1 MTTDEQGTGFFWI
14 GLMGI
19 IATGFMVGVGGDNLW
34 TLAYFNPPFG
44 YEPHIIGKGHALLV
58 VVGAMPA
65 ESSSCNASEA
75 ACSLSPPRPAGR
87 SAGSRSEPAGWG
99 DWSN

>member
-1 MTTDEQGTGFFWI
+1 MTTDQQGTGFFWI

-58 VVGAMPA
+58 VVGAMVA
-65 ESSSCNASEA
+65 LFDLIAFGVIF
-75 ACSLSPPRPAGR
+75 AGGVIVVQR
-87 SAGSRSEPAGWG
+87 LRGRM
-99 DWSN
+99 